1 MLPSTG
7 NLKDV
12 RIYLE
17 SFGCSAN
24 MADGERMLGCLE
36 TVGAQTVSNPQEA
49 DVLIYNTCAVKG
61 PTEDRMISLL
71 KATPKDRKLIVA
83 GCLPLINFE
92 RLKREVSF
100 DGVVGP
106 APTNEIIEAV
116 SRVVKGGKPVILK
129 IKPKPEPDMPV
140 RALSPVRRI
149 IVAAYGCLGN
159 CSFCCVKFA
168 RGRLRSYRPEEVLKQ
183 VEMAVKAGAK
193 EIWLTSQD
201 LSCYGL
207 DAGSNL
213 AELLERVV
221 EVEGDFKVRVG
232 MMNPNHL
239 LPILERTVEAFTH
252 PKIFKF
258 LHVPVQSGS
267 DKVLRLMNR
276 FYTSR
281 DFETVIAA
289 FRRRIPDVTLATD
302 IICGFPGETEEDFR
316 QTLNLLEKVRPD
328 IVNLSKFYPRPRT
341 PASRMKKLPT
351 QVVKER
357 SRVLAGL
364 AGNLALERN
373 RKWTGWEGEVLVDEE
388 GWKGNLI
395 GRNYAYKP
403 VAIPGG
409 RLGEN
414 VKVKI
419 VEASRYYLKG
429 EILEC

>member
-1 MLPSTG
+1 MQTG
-7 NLKDV
+7 NMKPIRV
-12 RIYLE
+12 YLE

-36 TVGAQTVSNPQEA
+36 TAGFKTVSNPQEA
-49 DVLIYNTCAVKG
+49 EVLIYNTCAVKG

-71 KATPKDRKLIVA
+71 KAAPKGRKLIVA

-92 RLKREVSF
+92 RLRREVTF

-106 APTNEIIEAV
+106 APTSEIIEAV
-116 SRVVKGGKPVILK
+116 GKVIKGERPVVLK
-129 IKPKPEPDMPV
+129 VKPKPEPDAPV
-140 RALSPVRRI
+140 KALSPVRRI
-149 IVAAYGCLGN
+149 IVAAYGCLGA

-168 RGRLRSYRPEEVLKQ
+168 RGSLRSYRPEEVLGQ
-183 VEMAVKAGAK
+183 VERAVRAGAK

-207 DAGSNL
+207 DIGSNL
-213 AELLERVV
+213 AELLERVM
-221 EVEGDFKVRVG
+221 EVEGNFKVRVG

-239 LPILERTVEAFTH
+239 LPILGRLVKAFTH

-267 DKVLRLMNR
+267 NRILRLMNR
-276 FYTSR
+276 PYTSR
-281 DFETVIAA
+281 DFEAIIAA
-289 FRRRIPDVTLATD
+289 FRSRIPDVTLATD
-302 IICGFPGETEEDFR
+302 VICGFPGETEEDFQ
-316 QTLNLLEKVRPD
+316 QTLNLIEESRPD

-341 PASRMKKLPT
+341 PASRMEKLPT
-351 QVVKER
+351 QIVKER
-357 SRVLAGL
+357 SRVLTEL
-364 AGNLALERN
+364 AGSIALERN
-373 RKWTGWEGEVLVDEE
+373 REWIGWEGEILIDEE

-403 VAIPGG
+403 VAVSRGKI
-409 RLGEN
+409 GET

-419 VEASRYYLKG
+419 VEAARYYLKG
-429 EILEC
+429 ETQPH

>member
-1 MLPSTG
+1 
-7 NLKDV
+7 LKAV
-12 RIYLE
+12 RVYLE

-36 TVGAQTVSNPQEA
+36 AAGAQTVSNPREA

-71 KATPKDRKLIVA
+71 KSAPKGRKLIVA
-83 GCLPLINFE
+83 GCLPLINLE
-92 RLKREVSF
+92 RLRREVSF

-106 APTNEIIEAV
+106 APTSEIVEAV
-116 SRVVKGGKPVILK
+116 GRVVKGEKPAILK
-129 IKPKPEPDMPV
+129 VKPKPEPDMPV
-140 RALSPVRRI
+140 KTLFPVRRI
-149 IVAAYGCLGN
+149 IVAAYGCLGD

-168 RGRLRSYRPEEVLKQ
+168 RGRLRSYSPEEILKQ
-183 VEMAVKAGAK
+183 VERAVKAGAR

-213 AELLERVV
+213 AELLEKVV

-239 LPILERTVEAFTH
+239 LPILKRTVEAFAH

-276 FYTSR
+276 FYTSQ
-281 DFETVIAA
+281 DFETVVAA
-289 FRRRIPDVTLATD
+289 FRRRLPDITLATD
-302 IICGFPGETEEDFR
+302 IICGFPGETEEDFQ
-316 QTLNLLEKVRPD
+316 QTINLLEKVRPD

-341 PASRMKKLPT
+341 PASRMEKLPT

-357 SRVLAGL
+357 SRVLSKL
-364 AGNLALERN
+364 AGDLALERN
-373 RKWTGWEGEVLVDEE
+373 RKWVGWEGEVIVDEE

-403 VAIPGG
+403 VAVSEGK
-409 RLGEN
+409 LGET

-419 VEASRYYLKG
+419 VAASRYCLKG
-429 EILEC
+429 EILAS